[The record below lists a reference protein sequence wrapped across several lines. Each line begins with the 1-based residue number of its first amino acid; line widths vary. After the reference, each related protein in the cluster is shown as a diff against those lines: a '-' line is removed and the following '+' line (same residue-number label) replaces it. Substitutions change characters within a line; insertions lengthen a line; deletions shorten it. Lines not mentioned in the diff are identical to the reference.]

1 MKNQDEEILQMSN
14 RIKLDNGLTLV
25 YEHIPNVR
33 SVAIGFWVACGS
45 RNEAPAEQGISH
57 LLEHMLFKGTELRSA
72 RKIAETIDAVGGH
85 LNAFTTKEYTCYYVK
100 ILDQHL
106 SLGLE
111 LLADMVINPL
121 IAPEELEKEKNV
133 ILEEVRMYED
143 NPDELIYDLLVQTL
157 LQDHPLG
164 HPILGTPESIL
175 QTSRADLIRFK
186 ERFYTPDNSCLA
198 IAGNFEVSQLLED
211 CNTFWRKLRGSYT
224 SEESSPVQTT
234 GTTCLRKKDTEQVHL
249 CIGVPGFHRQHQ
261 DRYALLVLNNL
272 FGGSS
277 SSRLF
282 QELREERGLVY
293 STGAYYSAFRDTG
306 LFSIYAGTS
315 RKNFPRVLS
324 LIWKEL
330 KRLQVEPVPAAE
342 LKRAKEQIKGNLW
355 LSLENTTNRMSRLA
369 KSELFYGRFIPP
381 EEVLAAVERVTA
393 EDLIRIAGDL
403 FREEQITLAALGPFD
418 EEDEAIAKGWK
429 K

>member
-1 MKNQDEEILQMSN
+1 
-14 RIKLDNGLTLV
+14 
-25 YEHIPNVR
+25 
-33 SVAIGFWVACGS
+33 
-45 RNEAPAEQGISH
+45 
-57 LLEHMLFKGTELRSA
+57 
-72 RKIAETIDAVGGH
+72 
-85 LNAFTTKEYTCYYVK
+85 
-100 ILDQHL
+100 
-106 SLGLE
+106 LGLE

-342 LKRAKEQIKGNLW
+342 LNRAKEQIKGNLW

>member
-1 MKNQDEEILQMSN
+1 MLNQT
-14 RIKLDNGLTLV
+14 KLDNGLTLV
-25 YEHIPNVR
+25 YEQIPNVR

-45 RNEAPAEQGISH
+45 RNESPTEQGISH
-57 LLEHMLFKGTELRSA
+57 LLEHMLFKGTEQRSA

-106 SLGLE
+106 RLGLD

-121 IAPEELEKEKNV
+121 FAPEELEKEKNV
-133 ILEEVRMYED
+133 ILEEIRMYED

-157 LQDHPLG
+157 LKDHPLG
-164 HPILGTPESIL
+164 HPILGTPETIL
-175 QTSRADLIRFK
+175 KTSRDDLIRYK
-186 ERFYTPDNSCLA
+186 ERFYTPENSCLA
-198 IAGNFEVSQLLED
+198 IAGNFEVGQLLKECD
-211 CNTFWRKLRGSYT
+211 AFWRKLRGSFT
-224 SEESSPVQTT
+224 PAEGTPVQTN

-249 CIGVPGFHRQHQ
+249 CIGVPGFHRQHL

-272 FGGSS
+272 LGGNF

-293 STGAYYSAFRDTG
+293 STGTYYAAFRDTG

-315 RKNFPRVLS
+315 RKNFARVLA

-330 KRLQVEPVPAAE
+330 KRLRAEPVPPEE
-342 LKRAKEQIKGNLW
+342 LNRAKEQIKGNLW

-369 KSELFYGRFIPP
+369 KSQLFYGRFIPP

-393 EDLIRIAGDL
+393 EDLIRIANDL
-403 FREEQITLAALGPFD
+403 FTEEQVTLAALGPFQ
-418 EEDEAIAKGWK
+418 EEDEVIAKGWK
-429 K
+429 NNVATDSD

>member
-1 MKNQDEEILQMSN
+1 MKNQDEEILHMSN

-106 SLGLE
+106 RLGLE

-211 CNTFWRKLRGSYT
+211 CNTFWRKLRGVILRRRVARSRPPGQPVCGRRIPNKFT
-224 SEESSPVQTT
+224 FVLVSPVST
-234 GTTCLRKKDTEQVHL
+234 GNTRTAMLYWCSTIFL
-249 CIGVPGFHRQHQ
+249 GVVPPP
-261 DRYALLVLNNL
+261 
-272 FGGSS
+272 
-277 SSRLF
+277 
-282 QELREERGLVY
+282 VY
-293 STGAYYSAFRDTG
+293 S
-306 LFSIYAGTS
+306 
-315 RKNFPRVLS
+315 
-324 LIWKEL
+324 
-330 KRLQVEPVPAAE
+330 
-342 LKRAKEQIKGNLW
+342 
-355 LSLENTTNRMSRLA
+355 
-369 KSELFYGRFIPP
+369 KS
-381 EEVLAAVERVTA
+381 
-393 EDLIRIAGDL
+393 
-403 FREEQITLAALGPFD
+403 
-418 EEDEAIAKGWK
+418 
-429 K
+429 